1 MFMLNGQPL
10 SPDSP
15 FTTPD
20 GTQYPANWLRLASA
34 GEKAAIGIEEVNDPE
49 PYDDRFYWGP
59 GNPKDLEMVR
69 SMLAAQIKATSYSLL
84 APTDYKLVRKVETGE
99 EVDEPTLTQRS
110 AIRATYTANQ
120 ALIQAATSVEQL
132 AALQLTWPTEQQAAQ
147 S

>member
-1 MFMLNGQPL
+1 MFTLNGQPL
-10 SPDSP
+10 GIDVP

-69 SMLAAQIKATSYSLL
+69 SMLASQIKATSYSLL

-99 EVDEPTLTQRS
+99 DVDQATLTYRT
-110 AIRATYTANQ
+110 AVRAAHTANQ
-120 ALIQAATSVEQL
+120 ALIENATSVEQL
-132 AALQLTWPTEQQAAQ
+132 AALQLTWPTE
-147 S
+147 

>member
-10 SPDSP
+10 SPDNP

-49 PYDDRFYWGP
+49 SYDDRFYWGP

-69 SMLAAQIKATSYSLL
+69 SMLASQIKATSYSLL

-99 EVDEPTLTQRS
+99 DVDSATLTHRAAVRAAYTTNAA
-110 AIRATYTANQ
+110 AIS
-120 ALIQAATSVEQL
+120 AATTVAEL
-132 AALQLTWPTEQQAAQ
+132 AALSITWPTE
-147 S
+147 

>member
-10 SPDSP
+10 GLDSP
-15 FTTPD
+15 FTTQD

-99 EVDEPTLTQRS
+99 DVDATTLAKRS
-110 AIRATYTANQ
+110 AIRAAYTTNA
-120 ALIQAATSVEQL
+120 AAISAATTVAEL
-132 AALQLTWPTEQQAAQ
+132 AALSITWPAE
-147 S
+147 